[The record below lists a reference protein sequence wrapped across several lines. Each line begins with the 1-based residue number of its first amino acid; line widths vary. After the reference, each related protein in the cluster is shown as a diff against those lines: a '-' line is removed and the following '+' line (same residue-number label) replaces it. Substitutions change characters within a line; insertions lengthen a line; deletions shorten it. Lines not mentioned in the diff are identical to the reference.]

1 MWKLQKD
8 DIGCDKHSAKFASNA
23 SVVDDEGNVWVFG
36 CDTDEAKHNASKLTE
51 NVSIQEHDLKRVS
64 SEKPLA
70 DTGVV
75 KALRNW
81 VCKAYMNN

>member
-1 MWKLQKD
+1 M
-8 DIGCDKHSAKFASNA
+8 
-23 SVVDDEGNVWVFG
+23 FG

-51 NVSIQEHDLKRVS
+51 NGSIQEHDLKRVS

-75 KALRNW
+75 
-81 VCKAYMNN
+81 